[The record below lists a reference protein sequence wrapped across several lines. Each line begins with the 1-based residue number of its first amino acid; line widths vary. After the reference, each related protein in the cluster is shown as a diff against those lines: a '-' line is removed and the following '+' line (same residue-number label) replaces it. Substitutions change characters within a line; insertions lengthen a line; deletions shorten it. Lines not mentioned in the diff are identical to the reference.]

1 MTMLKM
7 FVLPFSLATML
18 LAARPASASTV
29 DDCQALIVLLSD
41 QTAAATYLRGDLGL
55 KLEAQLLQHLSK
67 ASNELTQFDL
77 PKALQQMGNY
87 SFTLARGVDAAKI
100 DATDAAALQVGADG
114 VVSCIQQI
122 Q

>member
-7 FVLPFSLATML
+7 FVLPFSLATLL

-29 DDCQALIVLLSD
+29 DECQALIAVLSD

-67 ASNELTQFDL
+67 TSNELTLSD
-77 PKALQQMGNY
+77 PKEALRQMGDF